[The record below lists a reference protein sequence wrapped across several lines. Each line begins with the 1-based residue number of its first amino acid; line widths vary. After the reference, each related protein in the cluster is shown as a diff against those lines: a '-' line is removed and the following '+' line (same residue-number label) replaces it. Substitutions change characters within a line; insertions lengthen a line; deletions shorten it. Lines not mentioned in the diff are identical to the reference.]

1 MFNITKRGN
10 SFARLDRVRISY
22 THSFSYLHDKETK
35 ARACQLYT
43 GADPRFIKGADY
55 TTASACRASRGGRIE
70 LQGPCS
76 GGVPGGGKW
85 A

>member
-55 TTASACRASRGGRIE
+55 TASACRASRGG
-70 LQGPCS
+70 
-76 GGVPGGGKW
+76 GG
-85 A
+85 